1 MSDMARNAAES
12 VRQATGDLRERT
24 GETVEQATQWARENY
39 QEGTRQLDE
48 ARRRSM
54 QQMQRA
60 RSGIERLV
68 SENPMM
74 VGVVGL
80 AAGLLIGA
88 LLPRTRQED
97 RFFGRWADDLRDQGV
112 RYAKEAAHRSREMV
126 EEAVSAAGDFASDED
141 RGGSRSGPRYQNH

>member
-1 MSDMARNAAES
+1 MARQAAEAA
-12 VRQATGDLRERT
+12 RQTTDDLRERA
-24 GETVEQATQWARENY
+24 GETVEQTTQWAREQY
-39 QEGTRQLDE
+39 EQGTRQLDD

-54 QQMQRA
+54 QQMQWA
-60 RSGIERLV
+60 RGNVERFV

-74 VGVVGL
+74 VGVMGL

-112 RYAKEAAHRSREMV
+112 RYAKEAAQRSRELV
-126 EEAVSAAGDFASDED
+126 EDAVSAAGDYASDED
-141 RGGSRSGPRYQNH
+141 RGGSRSSGPRYQNH